1 MANFKTH
8 IGFGVLIGISS
19 TILITFF
26 SITKSLL
33 VSFIAFFCV
42 LIGSFLPDVDV
53 DTGTPFQIIFGFF
66 SLLGTGIVIYCLIEN
81 HITDMRY
88 LIGIPVITFLFI
100 RIVVGNIFKKFT
112 AHRGIWHSIPALLI
126 SILATLQ
133 LVNRFDL
140 SIIDKM
146 IISASIGIG
155 YLGHLILDEV
165 YSMVNIGGVPFKVKR
180 SLGSALE
187 LVSKS
192 KIATIIAYILL
203 IVLLYL
209 SYPII
214 LTLIKEI

>member
-8 IGFGVLIGISS
+8 ISFGVIIGI
-19 TILITFF
+19 TLAILVTYF
-26 SITKSLL
+26 SFTKSLL
-33 VSFIAFFCV
+33 VAFIAFFCV
-42 LIGSFLPDVDV
+42 LIGSFLPDIDV
-53 DTGTPFQIIFGFF
+53 DTGTPFQIIFGLF
-66 SLLGTGIVIYCLIEN
+66 SLLGSSIIAYYLVDN
-81 HITDMRY
+81 HVSELKY
-88 LIGIPVITFLFI
+88 LVGLPIITFIFI

-126 SILATLQ
+126 SVLATLQ

-140 SIIDKM
+140 SIMDKM
-146 IISASIGIG
+146 IISISIGLG
-155 YLGHLILDEV
+155 YLNHLILDEV

-192 KIATIIAYILL
+192 KIATIIAYIMLL
-203 IVLLYL
+203 ILLFL

-214 LTLIKEI
+214 IELINGY

>member
-1 MANFKTH
+1 M
-8 IGFGVLIGISS
+8 
-19 TILITFF
+19 
-26 SITKSLL
+26 
-33 VSFIAFFCV
+33 

-66 SLLGTGIVIYCLIEN
+66 SLLGSGIVIYYLIDNNISE
-81 HITDMRY
+81 IKY
-88 LIGIPVITFLFI
+88 LIGLPVITFIFI

-140 SIIDKM
+140 SIMDKI
-146 IISASIGIG
+146 IISISIGLG
-155 YLGHLILDEV
+155 YLSHLILDEV

-187 LVSKS
+187 IVSKS
-192 KIATIIAYILL
+192 KIATITAYILL
-203 IVLLYL
+203 LILLFL

-214 LTLIKEI
+214 IEFINGY

>member
-8 IGFGVLIGISS
+8 VGFGVLIGISS

-33 VSFIAFFCV
+33 VSFIAFFSV

-66 SLLGTGIVIYCLIEN
+66 SLLGSGIVVYYLLDN
-81 HITDMRY
+81 HISDLKY
-88 LIGIPVITFLFI
+88 LIGLPLITFIFI

-126 SILATLQ
+126 AILATLQ

-140 SIIDKM
+140 NVMNKM
-146 IISASIGIG
+146 IISISLGIG
-155 YLGHLILDEV
+155 YLSHLILDEV

-187 LVSKS
+187 FVSKS
-192 KIATIIAYILL
+192 KKATIIAYILL

-209 SYPII
+209 SYPMI
-214 LTLIKEI
+214 LTLIKEM